1 MKTLKNE
8 HYFTPEKID
17 HLEDNE
23 IFVFGSNANGNHYG
37 GAARVAFDKFG
48 AEWGV
53 GEGLTG
59 NTYAIPTLDK
69 NMKIVTDLKLR
80 KSFIRFIYFA
90 EKNESKK
97 FYLTKV
103 GCGIA
108 GWTVEEVKKIL
119 WSAAKECFLE
129 YKLPSN
135 IVIPEEFYL
144 SNSELHE
151 LELEREILIKK
162 ARTAVTDEEREM
174 IHDQLLDNESSINT
188 LKSDLSE

>member
-1 MKTLKNE
+1 MIT
-8 HYFTPEKID
+8 YFTPEKID

-48 AEWGV
+48 AEWGI

-59 NTYAIPTLDK
+59 NTYALPTLDE
-69 NMKIVTDLKLR
+69 NMQMVTELNLM
-80 KSFIRFIYFA
+80 KSFTKFIKFA
-90 EKNESKK
+90 EENKTKK

-108 GWTVEEVKKIL
+108 GWTIEGVKRIL
-119 WSAAKECFLE
+119 WAAAKAYFLE

-135 IVIPEEFYL
+135 IVIPEEFCL
-144 SNSELHE
+144 SNPELYK
-151 LELEREILIKK
+151 LELEREILINR

-174 IHDQLLDNESSINT
+174 IHNQLLNNESSINI
-188 LKSDLSE
+188 LKTNSSE